1 MSAPPSPRAAR
12 GGTAAGAVRWIAAG
26 ALVFAAM
33 LAARWDVLR
42 DPPYWDHALSLWP
55 EAHDLA
61 EKRLNLVQ
69 HWLEEPTWLAGGKA
83 AYRFSVLPTLIA
95 VLMLALPSPAAS
107 FIAYRL
113 FTFACASAAAL
124 LLFAALRRT
133 EGRATAALAT
143 AAALTA
149 PVFST
154 QIDMLGM
161 EIPLALAASVVA
173 ALVAAGR
180 FAWAA
185 AAAFAGMFVKAT
197 MIVVV
202 LAVACTVLVLLLFG
216 SRADKMQR
224 RKLWFGLL
232 TCLWAVPAAAILL
245 VGVEADA
252 VVRFVRF
259 EPIRWIAP
267 LLWCPDLVFLS
278 AWGLVAYVGWLAGA
292 SRSDRLDGRPDSAPG
307 RLAAEP
313 LALFAVVVVA
323 GVFSSFAFVQ
333 SLPRY
338 LAFAV
343 PFIVASFAFALRF
356 SGMKPW
362 TRGGLLAALVAWN
375 LLNWRGDLYPSERT
389 VSRLL
394 QQRGTDLA
402 DREGSML
409 ERSRAYL
416 DDHRRNIAAMKAL
429 GEAWNGAPVFAGAP
443 FCYFLAIPALGYV
456 DRPLS
461 GYATNGFHYQ
471 VGAFRDAALAA
482 VDRPKEAWFVYS
494 RNPFYQR
501 VAWFV
506 VPPPRPDR
514 DFVLFDDGRPSP
526 VVVYRRTF
534 SEAEREPFRGNWFLG
549 QLRGHP
555 DWQDPP
561 RATAAES
568 LERIGRSDLWERF
581 QREASSPAATARE

>member
-1 MSAPPSPRAAR
+1 VSAPRASRAAR
-12 GGTAAGAVRWIAAG
+12 GGTAAAFPWWAAG
-26 ALVFAAM
+26 ASIFAAI
-33 LAARWDVLR
+33 LLARWEVLR

-61 EKRLNLVQ
+61 QKRFNFLQ

-83 AYRFSVLPTLIA
+83 AYRFSVLPALIA
-95 VLMLALPSPAAS
+95 VLMSTLPSPAAS

-113 FTFACASAAAL
+113 MTFACASAAAL
-124 LLFAALRRT
+124 LLYGLLRRT

-143 AAALTA
+143 AAVLTA
-149 PVFST
+149 PIFST

-161 EIPLALAASVVA
+161 EIPLALAASAVA

-197 MIVVV
+197 MIIVV
-202 LAVACTVLVLLLFG
+202 LAVACTVAVLLLFG
-216 SRADKMQR
+216 SRSDRLQR
-224 RKLWFGLL
+224 RRLWFGLL
-232 TCLWAVPAAAILL
+232 TSLGTVPAAAILL

-252 VVRFVRF
+252 VVRFLRF
-259 EPIRWIAP
+259 EPIRWAAP

-292 SRSDRLDGRPDSAPG
+292 SGLGGRPDSFSR

-313 LALFAVVVVA
+313 LALFAAVAAA
-323 GVFSSFAFVQ
+323 GVFLSFAFVQ

-338 LAFAV
+338 LTFAV
-343 PFIVASFAFALRF
+343 PLIVALFVFALRV
-356 SGMKPW
+356 SRMKPW
-362 TRGGLLAALVAWN
+362 TRAGLLTAIVAVN
-375 LLNWRGDLYPSERT
+375 LFNWSGALYPSGRT
-389 VSRLL
+389 VSWLL

-429 GEAWNGAPVFAGAP
+429 DEAWDGAPVFAGAP

-471 VGAFRDAALAA
+471 VGAFRDAAHAA
-482 VDRPKEAWFVYS
+482 VDRPENAWFVYS

-506 VPPPRPDR
+506 VPPPRTGR
-514 DFVLFDDGRPSP
+514 DFVLFDDKRPSP

-534 SEAEREPFRGNWFLG
+534 LDEEREPFRGNWFLG
-549 QLRGHP
+549 RLRGHP

-568 LERIGRSDLWERF
+568 LARIGRSDLWERF
-581 QREASSPAATARE
+581 QRESARSTATARE